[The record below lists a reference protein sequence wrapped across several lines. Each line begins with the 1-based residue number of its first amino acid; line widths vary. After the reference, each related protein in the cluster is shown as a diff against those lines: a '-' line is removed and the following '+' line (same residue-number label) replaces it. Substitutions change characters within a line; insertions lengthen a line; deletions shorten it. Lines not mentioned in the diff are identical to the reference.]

1 MDGGT
6 SSPRQAPCFKF
17 SICAAAVS
25 PFAECTSQQNRTHG
39 HEKLDTKVA
48 YPSQNT
54 INDDSIYRLD
64 AISGAPVIEAAVK
77 GIQRAAVVF

>member
-1 MDGGT
+1 M
-6 SSPRQAPCFKF
+6 
-17 SICAAAVS
+17 
-25 PFAECTSQQNRTHG
+25 
-39 HEKLDTKVA
+39 DTKVA

-54 INDDSIYRLD
+54 INDDGIYRLD